1 MNEFPLH
8 SFCSVQDHSSNNM
21 RGLQTDQSER
31 EEFFATQARW
41 SYLHLTLMKYTLL
54 NYTGKRQVQLKY
66 LNRKQIDFSRRCYDL
81 FFMLFS
87 DLFLSSSTNR
97 RFPEV
102 GSSFLQLLI
111 IVGPPFFRQ
120 RVVVYIV
127 VISDIH
133 ASALATSFDE
143 TRGKHEKSRRVACP
157 RRKTLHLSEYPF
169 RK

>member
-1 MNEFPLH
+1 
-8 SFCSVQDHSSNNM
+8 
-21 RGLQTDQSER
+21 
-31 EEFFATQARW
+31 
-41 SYLHLTLMKYTLL
+41 
-54 NYTGKRQVQLKY
+54 
-66 LNRKQIDFSRRCYDL
+66 
-81 FFMLFS
+81 MLFS

-111 IVGPPFFRQ
+111 IVGPSFFRQ

-157 RRKTLHLSEYPF
+157 RRKTLHL
-169 RK
+169 